1 MHVRT
6 SVFAE
11 PQSVIHVR
19 RSVFAEL
26 QGVMDVRS
34 RRSTELLRHLA
45 HMGTPLA
52 LATRMLGTV
61 LEVALV
67 TLFGFTLL
75 SAAVAVARRTTDQL
89 HSGPTV

>member
-1 MHVRT
+1 
-6 SVFAE
+6 
-11 PQSVIHVR
+11 
-19 RSVFAEL
+19 
-26 QGVMDVRS
+26 
-34 RRSTELLRHLA
+34 
-45 HMGTPLA
+45 MGTPLA